1 VQINLLY
8 GQSKDSIVR
17 GQHPCTLDE
26 AVSFAALTVQV
37 DYGDHSAERHKPG
50 FLDDLRAV
58 LPAEYAKV
66 KGVEKMVYAEHKKL
80 LRMSEINVKYKYITM
95 CRSLKT
101 YGITFF
107 TVKEKVKGKNKMIT
121 RLLGITRECVMRMD
135 ERTKEVL
142 KTWPLT
148 TVRRWVA
155 SENSFTLDFG
165 DYAEYYTAKT
175 NESDAISQ
183 LIAGYIDII
192 LKKRRE
198 REAKASGKVGMAEE
212 AETSSAN
219 ATRAERVSI
228 ERGQV
233 QHMSVI
239 KGAAIQTMPGGG
251 HRPRLRSSAQGQT
264 SLASHITRAKRALA
278 EAHKRLAQP
287 ASLPKLGSDGA
298 AQRWRDDKEAVA
310 RQNLAAQVTAILAAS
325 ASMVTL
331 TSARADATRL
341 NYTAVGSAVTTLGSN
356 VRGVADATALLAA
369 LAQDNSAGDLLDA
382 GRKLCDSLD
391 GILSGLEDVA
401 EGKGNQQQALAA
413 AAGVGAAAQ
422 ALLSAAQSLDMDR
435 AAAEE
440 LMVLAKAVAAATT
453 TLVEKA
459 KTVAGRCED
468 AALQNSVI
476 TAARTS
482 ALATTQ
488 LVTCAKVLTPGLSTA
503 LCQDQLGESARA
515 VAAAIERLVGV
526 AQSACRDEAAVNSL
540 GEAARAVSDALGAL
554 LSAIPDLASDST
566 GPATTGGK
574 AAQGAGSGPGDA
586 ASSREYAE
594 AVDAILE
601 GTERLHAGVGETS
614 AMVAEAKRLAQAT
627 AVIVNE
633 IKGRAA
639 GEADPKRKE
648 NYIASARLLADATAK
663 LVAAT
668 KRAAQAPQDPSARA
682 ELAQAAAQLRRTMQ
696 EAAGEAVGRKFMAN
710 LKSAAK
716 QTAMAGT
723 QLVTAAQAASACNR
737 SQASQQQL
745 DAQSR
750 IVAEHLGKM
759 VSALKRSVVQ
769 KGDAGAQ
776 LALISRCR
784 EAILPGQRL
793 VAAVKAAAPTVEEPA
808 AAMQLT
814 TASRAMGACLAELK
828 SAVAGAMDAC
838 GALELENAAQSV
850 SALGQQLQE
859 AEQAAARGELQP
871 LPSAGSGGVVTAGAA
886 AAAVALHLNAVQ
898 AAVAQLA
905 SAVEQKDERYAG
917 ECAQQLMGEVQQLA
931 EAVRAFAAAPEL
943 ETATRV
949 ELLASGRA
957 AMEQASQML
966 ARARGAM
973 QEKPEAAAQR
983 RATLLAAAREMQESL
998 GRVRA
1003 CLPGQREATLAAA
1016 GVEADKN
1023 RLSGRPATTKK
1034 PDAAAYHAQQQQ
1046 LCNTATELSQRA
1058 SAVRAAASKGI
1069 AQDLA
1074 KAGPRVQQT
1083 HEALITQ
1090 GLALAGLCSA
1100 KEDQTNLLA
1109 QLEAIANHTARVLLT
1124 GGELAVAPEVTAKR
1138 QQLAAAV
1145 RGLTASINALIDS
1158 CTEAGPGQKECD
1170 AAARTVMAALPALEE
1185 ATLPTSE
1192 SDFYTCLDLVQG
1204 ASLQLGNGMSAL
1216 AKACKDQETE
1226 SFCVAVEQLCG
1237 AAVQLGQA
1245 ASQSAYLV
1253 AVAEPGSEAGQRG
1266 LLDQA
1271 TGLRAREELQAA
1283 CAHLFNPASSK
1294 AQVLEVA
1301 KVVALHSSREFWR
1314 GGVMRE
1320 KEGGGGGR
1328 WQEADGHGEVGKT

>member
-1 VQINLLY
+1 MQINLLY

-26 AVSFAALTVQV
+26 AVTFAALTVQI

-80 LRMSEINVKYKYITM
+80 LRMSEINIKYKYITM

-107 TVKEKVKGKNKMIT
+107 TVKEKVKGKNKMVT

-175 NESDAISQ
+175 NEGESISQ

-198 REAKASGKVGMAEE
+198 REAKASGKVGIAEE

-310 RQNLAAQVTAILAAS
+310 RQNLTAQVTAILAAS

-369 LAQDNSAGDLLDA
+369 LALDNSAGDLLDA

-391 GILSGLEDVA
+391 GILTGLEDVA
-401 EGKGNQQQALAA
+401 EGKGNQQLALAA

-554 LSAIPDLASDST
+554 LSAIPDLAGDNT
-566 GPATTGGK
+566 GPATGGK

-586 ASSREYAE
+586 APSREYAE

-648 NYIASARLLADATAK
+648 NFIASARLLADATAK

-776 LALISRCR
+776 LALISRCKD
-784 EAILPGQRL
+784 AILPGQRL

-871 LPSAGSGGVVTAGAA
+871 LPSTGSGGVVTAGAA
-886 AAAVALHLNAVQ
+886 AAGVALHLSAVQ

-983 RATLLAAAREMQESL
+983 RAALLAVASEIQESL

-1016 GVEADKN
+1016 GVEADKK
-1023 RLSGRPATTKK
+1023 RLSARPATTKK

-1058 SAVRAAASKGI
+1058 SAVRAASSKGN

-1074 KAGPRVQQT
+1074 QAGPHMQQT

-1145 RGLTASINALIDS
+1145 RGLTAGINALIDS

-1170 AAARTVMAALPALEE
+1170 AAARTVMATLPALEE

-1192 SDFYTCLDLVQG
+1192 ADFYTCLDLVQG

-1226 SFCVAVEQLCG
+1226 SFCVAIEQLCG

-1283 CAHLFNPASSK
+1283 CAQLFNPASSK

-1301 KVVALHSSREFWR
+1301 KVVALHSRRKLRRE
-1314 GGVMRE
+1314 
-1320 KEGGGGGR
+1320 
-1328 WQEADGHGEVGKT
+1328 A